1 MGHWTT
7 LDTPDGQV
15 AACTPHLLPA
25 RAAAW
30 W

>member
-15 AACTPHLLPA
+15 AAWHATPTTSP
-25 RAAAW
+25 RGYVR
-30 W
+30 

>member
-15 AACTPHLLPA
+15 AAWHATPA
-25 RAAAW
+25 SSSRAAW

>member
-7 LDTPDGQV
+7 LDTSDGQV
-15 AACTPHLLPA
+15 AAWHATPA
-25 RAAAW
+25 SSRAAAW